1 MDLLLIIIIVLPLV
15 ANLYI
20 KSAYSKYKQKSNLK
34 EMTGFDVARKILDSN
49 GLNEVLILE
58 TDGELS
64 DHYNP
69 RRKVVKLSRDIY
81 NGETIAAMSVAAHE
95 CGHAL
100 QDKDNYWFLKLRTLL
115 VPIVNICSNIGY
127 IFVVIGFV
135 LEYFDLF
142 FLGIGLSMFGVLF
155 NLVTLVVEFDAS
167 NRAGKEMERLN
178 ITTEDTV
185 KGSKSMLKAAA
196 FTYVAALLTNILQL
210 LRFVMIM
217 NSRRD

>member
-20 KSAYSKYKQKSNLK
+20 KSAYNKYRKISNLK
-34 EMTGFDVARKILDSN
+34 EMTGFDVARRILDSN

-58 TDGELS
+58 TNGELS

-81 NGETIAAMSVAAHE
+81 HGETIAAMSVAAHE

-127 IFVVIGFV
+127 IFVVIGFL

-155 NLVTLVVEFDAS
+155 NLITLVVEFDAS

-185 KGSKSMLKAAA
+185 KESESMLKAAA
-196 FTYVAALLTNILQL
+196 FTYVAALLTNVLQL
-210 LRFVMIM
+210 LRLVMIM

>member
-196 FTYVAALLTNILQL
+196 FTYVAAILTNILQL

>member
-1 MDLLLIIIIVLPLV
+1 
-15 ANLYI
+15 
-20 KSAYSKYKQKSNLK
+20 
-34 EMTGFDVARKILDSN
+34 
-49 GLNEVLILE
+49 
-58 TDGELS
+58 
-64 DHYNP
+64 
-69 RRKVVKLSRDIY
+69 
-81 NGETIAAMSVAAHE
+81 
-95 CGHAL
+95 
-100 QDKDNYWFLKLRTLL
+100 
-115 VPIVNICSNIGY
+115 
-127 IFVVIGFV
+127 
-135 LEYFDLF
+135 
-142 FLGIGLSMFGVLF
+142 MFGVLF

>member
-20 KSAYSKYKQKSNLK
+20 KGAYSKYKQKSNLK

-155 NLVTLVVEFDAS
+155 NLATLVVEFDAS
-167 NRAGKEMERLN
+167 NRAAKEMERLN

>member
-20 KSAYSKYKQKSNLK
+20 KSAYNKYRKISNLK
-34 EMTGFDVARKILDSN
+34 EMTGFDVARRILDSN

-58 TDGELS
+58 TNGELS

-81 NGETIAAMSVAAHE
+81 HGETIAAMSVAAHE

-127 IFVVIGFV
+127 IFVVIGFL

-155 NLVTLVVEFDAS
+155 NLITLVVEFDAS

-178 ITTEDTV
+178 ITTEDTI
-185 KGSKSMLKAAA
+185 KESESMLKAAA
-196 FTYVAALLTNILQL
+196 FTYVAALLTNVLQL
-210 LRFVMIM
+210 LRLVIIM

>member
-69 RRKVVKLSRDIY
+69 RRKVIKLSRDIY

>member
-1 MDLLLIIIIVLPLV
+1 MDLLLVIIIVLPLI

-20 KSAYSKYKQKSNLK
+20 KFAYNKYRQQDNLK
-34 EMTGFDVARKILDSN
+34 EMTGFDVARQILDSN
-49 GLNEVLILE
+49 GLNDVLILE

-69 RRKVVKLSRDIY
+69 KRKVVKLSREIY
-81 NGETIAAMSVAAHE
+81 NGQTIAAMSVAAHE

-127 IFVVIGFV
+127 IFVVIGFI
-135 LEYFDLF
+135 LEMFDLF

-155 NLVTLVVEFDAS
+155 NLVTLIVEFDAS
-167 NRAGKEMERLN
+167 NRAGKEMKRLN
-178 ITTEDTV
+178 ITTSDTIS
-185 KGSKSMLKAAA
+185 GSKSMLKAAA
-196 FTYVAALLTNILQL
+196 FTYVAALLTNMLQL
-210 LRFVMIM
+210 LRFVMLI

>member
-1 MDLLLIIIIVLPLV
+1 MDLLFIIIIVLPLV

-20 KSAYSKYKQKSNLK
+20 KSAYNKYRKISNLK
-34 EMTGFDVARKILDSN
+34 EMTGFDVARRILDSN

-58 TDGELS
+58 TNGELS

-81 NGETIAAMSVAAHE
+81 HGETIAAMSVAAHE

-127 IFVVIGFV
+127 IFVVIGFL

-155 NLVTLVVEFDAS
+155 NLITLVVEFDAS

-185 KGSKSMLKAAA
+185 KESESMLKAAA
-196 FTYVAALLTNILQL
+196 FTYVAALLTNVLQL
-210 LRFVMIM
+210 LRLIMIM